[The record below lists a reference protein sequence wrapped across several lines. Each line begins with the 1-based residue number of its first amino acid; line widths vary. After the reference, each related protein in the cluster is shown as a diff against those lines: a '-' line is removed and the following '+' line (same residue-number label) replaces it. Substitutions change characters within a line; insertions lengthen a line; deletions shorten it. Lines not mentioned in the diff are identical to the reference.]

1 MSPRASREARR
12 EKRAR
17 AARPLL
23 SPRSL
28 TVDMAAGLQVVS
40 RAGRYRQPSVGTAA
54 PKGAGI
60 AVRGAGHSCA
70 PLRLSMERGEAS
82 TSACGGVMVPPPSP
96 AMVRAGRQ
104 GRAAVGPAAPARSL
118 CGAPAFSVR
127 GMVLAPRPGPGDARL
142 ADFDYSCTDSS
153 PAAPAGGIKYSSRCS
168 SA

>member
-28 TVDMAAGLQVVS
+28 PVDMAAGPQVVS
-40 RAGRYRQPSVGTAA
+40 KAGRYRQPSVGTAA

-60 AVRGAGHSCA
+60 AVGGAGHSCA
-70 PLRLSMERGEAS
+70 LLWLSMERGEAS
-82 TSACGGVMVPPPSP
+82 TSACGDVMVPPSP
-96 AMVRAGRQ
+96 AMVGGGRQ
-104 GRAAVGPAAPARSL
+104 GRAAMGPAAPARRRD
-118 CGAPAFSVR
+118 GAPAFSVR

-142 ADFDYSCTDSS
+142 ADFDYACTDSS
-153 PAAPAGGIKYSSRCS
+153 PAAPVGGIKYSSRCS